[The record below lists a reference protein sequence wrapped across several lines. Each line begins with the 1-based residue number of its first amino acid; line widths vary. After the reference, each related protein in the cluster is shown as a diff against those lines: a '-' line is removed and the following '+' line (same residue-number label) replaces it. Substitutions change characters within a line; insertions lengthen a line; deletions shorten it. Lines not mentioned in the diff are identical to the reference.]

1 MKIQDEI
8 QSKILNIAQTDD
20 RIRAVILNGSR
31 ANAKVTP
38 DVYQDYDIVF
48 IVKDFDQ
55 FLNDRNWI
63 NLLGTPILQQ
73 LPDEMEL
80 GKDENHKK
88 FSSTFLMIF
97 DDGNRIDLTLFPY
110 EKFDIHFEIDSLTL
124 ILLDKDQ
131 LFKTIPEP
139 SDVDYNIKRPTQK
152 QFMEV
157 CNEFWWTATYVA
169 KGLKRKEMIYA
180 KEMMENVV
188 RPMFWQLLKWHIG
201 NEHDFKVS
209 AGKSG
214 KFADKFLSEA
224 LYKAVLKTYSDANL
238 ENNWDALFLML
249 KIFKNE
255 QKLLAEKLSF
265 VWNQD
270 EAENSSKYI
279 MKLYEI

>member
-8 QSKILNIAQTDD
+8 QSRILNIAQTDD

-38 DVYQDYDIVF
+38 DAYQDYDIVF

-88 FSSTFLMIF
+88 FSFTFLMIF

-110 EKFDIHFEIDSLTL
+110 EKFDTHFEIDSLTL
-124 ILLDKDQ
+124 VLLDKDQ

-139 SDVDYNIKRPTQK
+139 SDVDYHIKRPTQK

-169 KGLKRKEMIYA
+169 KGLKRKEIIYA
-180 KEMMENVV
+180 KEMMETVV
-188 RPMFWQLLKWHIG
+188 RPMFWQLLEWHIG
-201 NEHDFKVS
+201 SEHDFKVS

-224 LYKAVLKTYSDANL
+224 LYKAVLKTYSNANL
-238 ENNWDALFLML
+238 ENNWNALFLML
-249 KIFKNE
+249 KLFKKQ
-255 QKLLAEKLSF
+255 QKQLAEKLHF
-265 VWNQD
+265 EWNQD
-270 EAENSSKYI
+270 EAENSGSRT
-279 MKLYEI
+279 LVVD